1 MKCSFRRQAET
12 ERNGFRPDE
21 WHLSIGGRALQRS
34 VRRFLALK
42 QAVDF
47 SGSNGELYLVALDS
61 DDAAFIV
68 AIARC
73 PRPADHFIPCLF

>member
-21 WHLSIGGRALQRS
+21 WHLSIGGRVSQRS

-42 QAVDF
+42 QAIDH
-47 SGSNGELYLVALDS
+47 SGSNGELYLVALNP
-61 DDAAFIV
+61 DDAAFIIT
-68 AIARC
+68 IARC
-73 PRPADHFIPCLF
+73 PRPAYHLVPRFL